1 MISYFQNKSVPD
13 IYLYISHFLDHFVML
28 IFAKAAF
35 DAGRFFDLSYGETI
49 QLGTLGFVLF
59 GLVSPVA
66 ARLADYYS
74 RSLLMV
80 VFHFGIGIFAI
91 GVSFSESAGH
101 LIIGLAGL
109 GAFAS
114 IFHPVGIAMLLKN
127 SEKVGL
133 RLGINGVFG
142 NMGVAAAPLLT
153 GVLIFY
159 DDWRTAF
166 LVSGF
171 ICLIYGVVFAV
182 SLQPEKSQENNNSNK
197 KEKIGFSNG
206 WEWVLI
212 ALAISTTVG
221 GFIFAAVTFLI
232 PRYFEIYMTNLSL
245 SIAVTGI
252 LASLVYAFSSFS
264 QVAVGWLIDRV
275 SPKRVLF
282 AMALGQIIFIFLASL
297 FSNFIL
303 FIFMTIAVCFVFGQ
317 IPITDAILVRYV
329 PDDWRN
335 RVLSIKF
342 VLNLGVGASVLP
354 VCSFLLGRGYELSDL
369 FSFMSFSAI
378 IILLASLMLPSQ
390 NKNNI
395 V

>member
-1 MISYFQNKSVPD
+1 MISYFQNKTVPD
-13 IYLYISHFLDHFVML
+13 TYLYFSHFLDHFVML
-28 IFAKAAF
+28 IFAKAAY
-35 DAGRFFDLSYGETI
+35 DAGLYFDLSYGETI

-59 GLVSPVA
+59 GLVSPLA

-80 VFHFGIGIFAI
+80 FFHFGLGICAVAI
-91 GVSFSESAGH
+91 SFSQTANH
-101 LIIGLAGL
+101 LLIGLAGL

-127 SEKVGL
+127 PNKIGF
-133 RLGINGVFG
+133 RLGLNGVFG
-142 NMGVAAAPLLT
+142 NMGVAAAPLMT
-153 GVLIFY
+153 GILIFY
-159 DDWRTAF
+159 YDWRTAF
-166 LVSGF
+166 FVSGVL
-171 ICLIYGVVFAV
+171 CVIYGVVFVV
-182 SLQPEKSQENNNSNK
+182 SLRPEINNDTKNDNTGQEV
-197 KEKIGFSNG
+197 GFSEG
-206 WEWVLI
+206 WALVLF

-232 PRYFEIYMTNLSL
+232 PRYFEVYMSNLSL
-245 SIAVTGI
+245 SIALTGV

-264 QVAVGWLIDRV
+264 QVGVGWLIDRV

-282 AMALGQIIFIFLASL
+282 CMALGQIVFIFFASL
-297 FSNFIL
+297 FSDWIL
-303 FIFMTIAVCFVFGQ
+303 FIFMTMAVCFVFGQ
-317 IPITDAILVRYV
+317 IPITDAIMVRYV

-354 VCSFLLGRGYELSDL
+354 VCSFLLSSGYQLSDL
-369 FSFMSFSAI
+369 FSFMSFSAVV
-378 IILLASLMLPSQ
+378 ILGASLLLPSQ
-390 NKNNI
+390 SKRL

>member
-1 MISYFQNKSVPD
+1 MISYFQNKTVPD
-13 IYLYISHFLDHFVML
+13 TYLYFSHFLDHFVML
-28 IFAKAAF
+28 IFAKAAY
-35 DAGRFFDLSYGETI
+35 DAGLYFDLSYGETI

-59 GLVSPVA
+59 GLVSPLA

-80 VFHFGIGIFAI
+80 VFHFGLGICAVAI
-91 GVSFSESAGH
+91 SFSQTANH
-101 LIIGLAGL
+101 LLIGLAGL

-127 SEKVGL
+127 PNKIGF
-133 RLGINGVFG
+133 RLGLNGVFG
-142 NMGVAAAPLLT
+142 NMGVAAAPLMT
-153 GVLIFY
+153 GILIFY
-159 DDWRTAF
+159 YDWRTAF
-166 LVSGF
+166 LVSGVL
-171 ICLIYGVVFAV
+171 CVIYGVVFVV
-182 SLQPEKSQENNNSNK
+182 SLRPEINNDTKNDNTGQEV
-197 KEKIGFSNG
+197 GFSEG
-206 WEWVLI
+206 WALVLF

-232 PRYFEIYMTNLSL
+232 PRYFEVYMSNLSL
-245 SIAVTGI
+245 SIALTGV

-264 QVAVGWLIDRV
+264 QVGVGWLIDRV

-282 AMALGQIIFIFLASL
+282 CMALGQIVFIFFASL
-297 FSNFIL
+297 FSDWIL
-303 FIFMTIAVCFVFGQ
+303 FIFMTMAVCFVFGQ
-317 IPITDAILVRYV
+317 IPITDAIMVRYV

-354 VCSFLLGRGYELSDL
+354 VCSFLLSSGYQLSDL
-369 FSFMSFSAI
+369 FSFMSFSAVV
-378 IILLASLMLPSQ
+378 ILGASLLLPSQ
-390 NKNNI
+390 SKRL

>member
-1 MISYFQNKSVPD
+1 MISYFQNKTVPD
-13 IYLYISHFLDHFVML
+13 TYLYFSHFLDHFVML
-28 IFAKAAF
+28 IFAKAAY
-35 DAGRFFDLSYGETI
+35 DAGLYFDLSYGETI

-59 GLVSPVA
+59 GLVSPLA

-80 VFHFGIGIFAI
+80 VFHFGLGICAVAI
-91 GVSFSESAGH
+91 SFSQTANH
-101 LIIGLAGL
+101 LLIGLAGL

-127 SEKVGL
+127 SNKIGF
-133 RLGINGVFG
+133 RLGLNGVFG
-142 NMGVAAAPLLT
+142 NMGVAAAPLMT
-153 GVLIFY
+153 GILIFY
-159 DDWRTAF
+159 YDWRTAF
-166 LVSGF
+166 LVSGVL
-171 ICLIYGVVFAV
+171 CVIYGVVFVV
-182 SLQPEKSQENNNSNK
+182 SLRPEINNDTKNDNTGQEV
-197 KEKIGFSNG
+197 GFSEG
-206 WEWVLI
+206 WAIVLF

-232 PRYFEIYMTNLSL
+232 PRYFEVYMSNLSL
-245 SIAVTGI
+245 SIALTGV

-264 QVAVGWLIDRV
+264 QVGVGWLIDRV

-282 AMALGQIIFIFLASL
+282 CMALGQIVFIFFASL
-297 FSNFIL
+297 FSDWIL
-303 FIFMTIAVCFVFGQ
+303 FIFMTMAVCFVFGQ
-317 IPITDAILVRYV
+317 IPITDAIMVRYV

-354 VCSFLLGRGYELSDL
+354 VCSFLLSSGYQLSDL
-369 FSFMSFSAI
+369 FSFMSFSAVV
-378 IILLASLMLPSQ
+378 ILGASLLLPSQ
-390 NKNNI
+390 SKRL

>member
-1 MISYFQNKSVPD
+1 MISYFQNKTVPD
-13 IYLYISHFLDHFVML
+13 TYLYFSHFLDHFVML
-28 IFAKAAF
+28 IFAKAAY
-35 DAGRFFDLSYGETI
+35 DAGLYFDLSYGETI

-59 GLVSPVA
+59 GLVSPLA

-80 VFHFGIGIFAI
+80 VFHFGLGICAVAI
-91 GVSFSESAGH
+91 SFSQTANH
-101 LIIGLAGL
+101 LLIGLTGL

-127 SEKVGL
+127 PNKIGF
-133 RLGINGVFG
+133 RLGLNGVFG
-142 NMGVAAAPLLT
+142 NMGVAAAPLMT
-153 GVLIFY
+153 GILIFY
-159 DDWRTAF
+159 YDWRTAF
-166 LVSGF
+166 LVSGVL
-171 ICLIYGVVFAV
+171 CVIYGVVFV
-182 SLQPEKSQENNNSNK
+182 LSLRPEINNDIKNDNTG
-197 KEKIGFSNG
+197 EEVGFSEG
-206 WEWVLI
+206 WALVLF

-232 PRYFEIYMTNLSL
+232 PRYFEVYMSNLSL
-245 SIAVTGI
+245 SIALTGV

-264 QVAVGWLIDRV
+264 QVGVGWLIDRV

-282 AMALGQIIFIFLASL
+282 CMALGQIVFIFFASL
-297 FSNFIL
+297 FSDWIL
-303 FIFMTIAVCFVFGQ
+303 FIFMTMAVCFVFGQ
-317 IPITDAILVRYV
+317 IPITDAIMVRYV

-354 VCSFLLGRGYELSDL
+354 VCSFLLSSGYQLSDL
-369 FSFMSFSAI
+369 FSFMSFSAVV
-378 IILLASLMLPSQ
+378 ILGASLLLPSQ
-390 NKNNI
+390 SKRL

>member
-1 MISYFQNKSVPD
+1 MISYFQNKTVPD
-13 IYLYISHFLDHFVML
+13 TYLYFSHFLDHFVML
-28 IFAKAAF
+28 IFAKAAY
-35 DAGRFFDLSYGETI
+35 DAGLYFDLSYGETI

-59 GLVSPVA
+59 GLVSPLA

-80 VFHFGIGIFAI
+80 VFHFGLGICAVAI
-91 GVSFSESAGH
+91 SFSQTANH
-101 LIIGLAGL
+101 LLIGLAAL

-127 SEKVGL
+127 PNKIGF
-133 RLGINGVFG
+133 RLGLNGVFG
-142 NMGVAAAPLLT
+142 NMGVAAAPLMT
-153 GVLIFY
+153 GILIFY
-159 DDWRTAF
+159 YDWRTAF
-166 LVSGF
+166 LVSGVL
-171 ICLIYGVVFAV
+171 CVIYGVVFVV
-182 SLQPEKSQENNNSNK
+182 SLRPEINNDTKNDNTGQEV
-197 KEKIGFSNG
+197 GFSEG
-206 WEWVLI
+206 WALVLF

-232 PRYFEIYMTNLSL
+232 PRYFEVYMSNLSL
-245 SIAVTGI
+245 SIALTGV

-264 QVAVGWLIDRV
+264 QVGVGWLIDRV

-282 AMALGQIIFIFLASL
+282 CMALGQIVFIFFASL
-297 FSNFIL
+297 FSDWIL
-303 FIFMTIAVCFVFGQ
+303 FIFMTMAVCFVFGQ
-317 IPITDAILVRYV
+317 IPITDAIMVRYV

-354 VCSFLLGRGYELSDL
+354 VCSFLLSSGYQLSDL
-369 FSFMSFSAI
+369 FSFMSFSAVV
-378 IILLASLMLPSQ
+378 ILGASLLLPSQ
-390 NKNNI
+390 SKRL

>member
-1 MISYFQNKSVPD
+1 MISYFQNKTVPD
-13 IYLYISHFLDHFVML
+13 TYLYFSHFLDHFVML
-28 IFAKAAF
+28 IFAKAAY
-35 DAGRFFDLSYGETI
+35 DAGLYFDLSYGETI

-59 GLVSPVA
+59 GLVSPLA

-80 VFHFGIGIFAI
+80 VFHFGLGICAVAI
-91 GVSFSESAGH
+91 SFSQTANH
-101 LIIGLAGL
+101 LLIGLAGL

-127 SEKVGL
+127 PNKIGF
-133 RLGINGVFG
+133 RLGLNGVFG
-142 NMGVAAAPLLT
+142 NMGVAAAPLMT
-153 GVLIFY
+153 GILIFY
-159 DDWRTAF
+159 YDWRTAF
-166 LVSGF
+166 LVSGVL
-171 ICLIYGVVFAV
+171 CVIYGVVFAV
-182 SLQPEKSQENNNSNK
+182 SLRSEINNDTKNDNTGQEV
-197 KEKIGFSNG
+197 GFSEG
-206 WEWVLI
+206 WALVLF

-232 PRYFEIYMTNLSL
+232 PRYFEVYMSNLSL
-245 SIAVTGI
+245 SIALTGV

-264 QVAVGWLIDRV
+264 QVGVGWLIDRV

-282 AMALGQIIFIFLASL
+282 CMALGQIVFIFFASL
-297 FSNFIL
+297 FSDWIL
-303 FIFMTIAVCFVFGQ
+303 FIFMTMAVCFVFGQ
-317 IPITDAILVRYV
+317 IPITDAIMVRYV

-354 VCSFLLGRGYELSDL
+354 VCSFLLSSGYQLSDL
-369 FSFMSFSAI
+369 FSFMSFSAVV
-378 IILLASLMLPSQ
+378 ILGASLLLPSQ
-390 NKNNI
+390 SKRL

>member
-1 MISYFQNKSVPD
+1 MISYFQNKTVPD
-13 IYLYISHFLDHFVML
+13 TYLYFSHFLDHFVML
-28 IFAKAAF
+28 IFAKAAY
-35 DAGRFFDLSYGETI
+35 DAGLYFDLSYGETI

-59 GLVSPVA
+59 GLVSPLA

-80 VFHFGIGIFAI
+80 VFHFGLGICAVAI
-91 GVSFSESAGH
+91 SFSQTANH
-101 LIIGLAGL
+101 LLIGLAGL

-127 SEKVGL
+127 PNKIGF
-133 RLGINGVFG
+133 RLGLNGVFG
-142 NMGVAAAPLLT
+142 NMGVAAAPLMT
-153 GVLIFY
+153 GILIFY
-159 DDWRTAF
+159 YDWRTAF
-166 LVSGF
+166 LVSGVL
-171 ICLIYGVVFAV
+171 CVIYGVVFVV
-182 SLQPEKSQENNNSNK
+182 SLRPEINNDTKNDNTGQK
-197 KEKIGFSNG
+197 VGFSEG
-206 WEWVLI
+206 WALVLF

-232 PRYFEIYMTNLSL
+232 PRYFEVYMSNLSL
-245 SIAVTGI
+245 SIALTGV

-264 QVAVGWLIDRV
+264 QVGVGWLIDRV

-282 AMALGQIIFIFLASL
+282 CMALGQIVFIFFASL
-297 FSNFIL
+297 FSDWIL
-303 FIFMTIAVCFVFGQ
+303 FIFMTMAVCFVFGQ
-317 IPITDAILVRYV
+317 IPITDAIMVRYV

-354 VCSFLLGRGYELSDL
+354 VCSFLLSSGYQLSDL
-369 FSFMSFSAI
+369 FSFMSFSAVV
-378 IILLASLMLPSQ
+378 ILGASLLLPSQ
-390 NKNNI
+390 SKRL

>member
-1 MISYFQNKSVPD
+1 MISYFQNKTVPD
-13 IYLYISHFLDHFVML
+13 TYLYFSHFLDHFVML
-28 IFAKAAF
+28 IFAKAAY
-35 DAGRFFDLSYGETI
+35 DAGLYFDLSYGETI

-59 GLVSPVA
+59 GLVSPLA

-80 VFHFGIGIFAI
+80 VFHFGLGICAVAI
-91 GVSFSESAGH
+91 SFSQTANH
-101 LIIGLAGL
+101 LLIGLAGL

-127 SEKVGL
+127 PNKIGF
-133 RLGINGVFG
+133 RLGLNGVFG
-142 NMGVAAAPLLT
+142 NMGVAAAPLMT
-153 GVLIFY
+153 GILIFY
-159 DDWRTAF
+159 YDWRTAF
-166 LVSGF
+166 LVSGVL
-171 ICLIYGVVFAV
+171 CVIYGVVFV
-182 SLQPEKSQENNNSNK
+182 LSLRPEINNDIKNDNTGQEV
-197 KEKIGFSNG
+197 GFSEG
-206 WEWVLI
+206 WALVLF

-232 PRYFEIYMTNLSL
+232 PRYFEVYMSNLSL
-245 SIAVTGI
+245 SIALTGV

-264 QVAVGWLIDRV
+264 QVGVGWLIDRV

-282 AMALGQIIFIFLASL
+282 CMALGQIVFIFFASL
-297 FSNFIL
+297 FSDWIL
-303 FIFMTIAVCFVFGQ
+303 FIFMTMAVCFVFGQ
-317 IPITDAILVRYV
+317 IPITDAIMVRYV

-354 VCSFLLGRGYELSDL
+354 VCSFLLSSGYQLSDL
-369 FSFMSFSAI
+369 FSFMSFSAVV
-378 IILLASLMLPSQ
+378 ILGASLLLPSQ
-390 NKNNI
+390 SKRL

>member
-1 MISYFQNKSVPD
+1 MISYFQNKTVPD
-13 IYLYISHFLDHFVML
+13 TYLYFSHFLDHFVML
-28 IFAKAAF
+28 IFAKAAY
-35 DAGRFFDLSYGETI
+35 DAGLYFDLSYGETI

-59 GLVSPVA
+59 GLVSPLA

-80 VFHFGIGIFAI
+80 VFHFGLGICAVAI
-91 GVSFSESAGH
+91 SFSQTANH
-101 LIIGLAGL
+101 LLIGLAGL

-127 SEKVGL
+127 TNKIGF
-133 RLGINGVFG
+133 RLGLNGVFG
-142 NMGVAAAPLLT
+142 NMGVAAAPLMT
-153 GVLIFY
+153 GILIFY
-159 DDWRTAF
+159 YDWRTAF
-166 LVSGF
+166 LVSGVL
-171 ICLIYGVVFAV
+171 CVIYGVVFVV
-182 SLQPEKSQENNNSNK
+182 SLRPEINNDTKNDNTGQK
-197 KEKIGFSNG
+197 VGFSEG
-206 WEWVLI
+206 WALVLF

-232 PRYFEIYMTNLSL
+232 PRYFEVYMSNLSL
-245 SIAVTGI
+245 SIALTGV

-264 QVAVGWLIDRV
+264 QVGVGWLIDRV

-282 AMALGQIIFIFLASL
+282 CMALGQIVFIFFASL
-297 FSNFIL
+297 FSDWIL
-303 FIFMTIAVCFVFGQ
+303 FIFMTMAVCFVFGQ
-317 IPITDAILVRYV
+317 IPITDAIMVRYV

-354 VCSFLLGRGYELSDL
+354 VCSFLLSSGYQLSDL
-369 FSFMSFSAI
+369 FSFMSFSAVV
-378 IILLASLMLPSQ
+378 ILGASLLLPSQ
-390 NKNNI
+390 SKRL

>member
-1 MISYFQNKSVPD
+1 MISYFQNKTVPD
-13 IYLYISHFLDHFVML
+13 TYLYFSHFLDHFVML
-28 IFAKAAF
+28 IFAKAAY
-35 DAGRFFDLSYGETI
+35 DAGLYFDLSYGETI

-59 GLVSPVA
+59 GLVSPLA

-80 VFHFGIGIFAI
+80 VFHFGLGICAVAI
-91 GVSFSESAGH
+91 SFSQTANH
-101 LIIGLAGL
+101 LLIGLAGL

-127 SEKVGL
+127 PNKIGF
-133 RLGINGVFG
+133 RLGLNGVFG
-142 NMGVAAAPLLT
+142 NMGVAAAPLMT
-153 GVLIFY
+153 GILIFY
-159 DDWRTAF
+159 YDWRTAF
-166 LVSGF
+166 LVSGVL
-171 ICLIYGVVFAV
+171 CVIYGVVFAV
-182 SLQPEKSQENNNSNK
+182 SLRPEINNDTKNDNTGQEV
-197 KEKIGFSNG
+197 GFSEG
-206 WEWVLI
+206 WALVLF

-232 PRYFEIYMTNLSL
+232 PRYFEVYMSNLSL
-245 SIAVTGI
+245 SIALTGV

-264 QVAVGWLIDRV
+264 QVGVGWLIDRV

-282 AMALGQIIFIFLASL
+282 CMALGQIVFIFFASL
-297 FSNFIL
+297 FSDWIL
-303 FIFMTIAVCFVFGQ
+303 FIFMTMAVCFVFGQ
-317 IPITDAILVRYV
+317 IPITDAIMVKYV

-354 VCSFLLGRGYELSDL
+354 VCSFLLSSGYQLSDL
-369 FSFMSFSAI
+369 FSFMSFSAVV
-378 IILLASLMLPSQ
+378 ILGASLLLPSQ
-390 NKNNI
+390 SKRL

>member
-1 MISYFQNKSVPD
+1 MISYFQNKTVPD
-13 IYLYISHFLDHFVML
+13 TYLYFSHFLDHFVML
-28 IFAKAAF
+28 IFAKAAY
-35 DAGRFFDLSYGETI
+35 DAGLYFDLSYGETI

-59 GLVSPVA
+59 GLVSPLA

-80 VFHFGIGIFAI
+80 VFHFGLGICAVAI
-91 GVSFSESAGH
+91 SFSQTANH
-101 LIIGLAGL
+101 LLIGLTGL

-127 SEKVGL
+127 PNKIGF
-133 RLGINGVFG
+133 RLGLNGVFG
-142 NMGVAAAPLLT
+142 NMGVAAAPLMT
-153 GVLIFY
+153 GILIFY
-159 DDWRTAF
+159 YDWRTAF
-166 LVSGF
+166 LVSGVL
-171 ICLIYGVVFAV
+171 CVIYGVVFVV
-182 SLQPEKSQENNNSNK
+182 SLRPEINNDTKNDNTGQEV
-197 KEKIGFSNG
+197 GFSEG
-206 WEWVLI
+206 WALVLF

-232 PRYFEIYMTNLSL
+232 PRYFEVYMSNLSL
-245 SIAVTGI
+245 SIALTGV

-264 QVAVGWLIDRV
+264 QVGVGWLIDRV

-282 AMALGQIIFIFLASL
+282 CMALGQIVFIFFASL
-297 FSNFIL
+297 FSDWIL
-303 FIFMTIAVCFVFGQ
+303 FIFMTMAVCFVFGQ
-317 IPITDAILVRYV
+317 IPITDAIMVRYV

-354 VCSFLLGRGYELSDL
+354 VCSFLLSSGYQLSDL
-369 FSFMSFSAI
+369 FSFMSFSAVV
-378 IILLASLMLPSQ
+378 ILGASLLLPSQ
-390 NKNNI
+390 SKRL

>member
-1 MISYFQNKSVPD
+1 MISYFQNKTVPD
-13 IYLYISHFLDHFVML
+13 TYLYFSHFLDHFVML
-28 IFAKAAF
+28 IFAKAAY
-35 DAGRFFDLSYGETI
+35 DAGLYFDLSYGETI

-59 GLVSPVA
+59 GLVSPLA

-80 VFHFGIGIFAI
+80 VFHFGLGICAVAI
-91 GVSFSESAGH
+91 SFSQTANH
-101 LIIGLAGL
+101 LLIGLAGL

-127 SEKVGL
+127 PNKIGF
-133 RLGINGVFG
+133 RLGLNGVFG
-142 NMGVAAAPLLT
+142 NMGVAAAPLMT
-153 GVLIFY
+153 GILIFY
-159 DDWRTAF
+159 YDWRTAF
-166 LVSGF
+166 LVSGVL
-171 ICLIYGVVFAV
+171 CVIYGVVFVV
-182 SLQPEKSQENNNSNK
+182 SLRPEINNDIKNDNTGQEV
-197 KEKIGFSNG
+197 GFSEG
-206 WEWVLI
+206 WALVLF

-232 PRYFEIYMTNLSL
+232 PRYFEVYMSNLSL
-245 SIAVTGI
+245 SIALTGV

-264 QVAVGWLIDRV
+264 QVGVGWLIDRV

-282 AMALGQIIFIFLASL
+282 CMALGQIVFIFFASL
-297 FSNFIL
+297 FSDWIL
-303 FIFMTIAVCFVFGQ
+303 FIFMTMAVCFVFGQ
-317 IPITDAILVRYV
+317 IPITDAIMVRYV

-354 VCSFLLGRGYELSDL
+354 VCSFLLSSGYQLSDL
-369 FSFMSFSAI
+369 FSFMSFSAVV
-378 IILLASLMLPSQ
+378 ILGASLLLPSQ
-390 NKNNI
+390 SKRL

>member
-1 MISYFQNKSVPD
+1 MISYFQNKTVPD
-13 IYLYISHFLDHFVML
+13 TYLYFSHFLDHFVML
-28 IFAKAAF
+28 IFAKAAY
-35 DAGRFFDLSYGETI
+35 DAGLYFDLSYGETI

-59 GLVSPVA
+59 GLVSPLA

-80 VFHFGIGIFAI
+80 VFHFGLGICAVAI
-91 GVSFSESAGH
+91 SFSQTANH
-101 LIIGLAGL
+101 LLIGLAGL

-127 SEKVGL
+127 TNKIGF
-133 RLGINGVFG
+133 RLGLNGVFG
-142 NMGVAAAPLLT
+142 NMGVAAAPLMT
-153 GVLIFY
+153 GILIFY
-159 DDWRTAF
+159 YDWRTAF
-166 LVSGF
+166 LVSGVL
-171 ICLIYGVVFAV
+171 CVIYGVVFVV
-182 SLQPEKSQENNNSNK
+182 SLRPEINNDTKNDNTGQEV
-197 KEKIGFSNG
+197 GFSEG
-206 WEWVLI
+206 WALVLF

-232 PRYFEIYMTNLSL
+232 PRYFEVYMSNLSL
-245 SIAVTGI
+245 SIALTGV

-264 QVAVGWLIDRV
+264 QVGVGWLIDRV

-282 AMALGQIIFIFLASL
+282 CMALGQIVFIFFASL
-297 FSNFIL
+297 FSDWIL
-303 FIFMTIAVCFVFGQ
+303 FIFMTMAVCFVFGQ
-317 IPITDAILVRYV
+317 IPITDAIMVRYV

-354 VCSFLLGRGYELSDL
+354 VCSFLLSSGYQLSDL
-369 FSFMSFSAI
+369 FSFMSFSAVV
-378 IILLASLMLPSQ
+378 ILGASLLLPSQ
-390 NKNNI
+390 SKRL

>member
-1 MISYFQNKSVPD
+1 
-13 IYLYISHFLDHFVML
+13 ML
-28 IFAKAAF
+28 IFAKAAY
-35 DAGRFFDLSYGETI
+35 DAGLYFDLSYGETI

-59 GLVSPVA
+59 GLVSPLA

-80 VFHFGIGIFAI
+80 VFHFGLGICAVAI
-91 GVSFSESAGH
+91 SFSQTANH
-101 LIIGLAGL
+101 LLIGLAGL

-127 SEKVGL
+127 PNKIGF
-133 RLGINGVFG
+133 RLGLNGVFG
-142 NMGVAAAPLLT
+142 NMGVAAAPLMT
-153 GVLIFY
+153 GILIFY
-159 DDWRTAF
+159 YDWRTAF
-166 LVSGF
+166 LVSGVL
-171 ICLIYGVVFAV
+171 CVIYGVVFVV
-182 SLQPEKSQENNNSNK
+182 SLRPEINNDTKNDNTGQK
-197 KEKIGFSNG
+197 VGFSEG
-206 WEWVLI
+206 WALVLF

-232 PRYFEIYMTNLSL
+232 PRYFEVYMSNLSL
-245 SIAVTGI
+245 SIALTGV

-264 QVAVGWLIDRV
+264 QVGVGWLIDRV

-282 AMALGQIIFIFLASL
+282 CMALGQIVFIFFASL
-297 FSNFIL
+297 FSDWIL
-303 FIFMTIAVCFVFGQ
+303 FIFMTMAVCFVFGQ
-317 IPITDAILVRYV
+317 IPITDAIMVRYV

-354 VCSFLLGRGYELSDL
+354 VCSFLLSSGYQLSDL
-369 FSFMSFSAI
+369 FSFMSFSAVV
-378 IILLASLMLPSQ
+378 ILGASLLLPSQ
-390 NKNNI
+390 SKRL